1 MKTTVEIPDDLF
13 RQAKARAALEGLS
26 LRDLVSYGIRLALQ
40 SPHLADQPHRTTFPL
55 IRTGSDASSL
65 TDADVSAALTE
76 LDEQEA
82 EHYANVMRR

>member
-40 SPHLADQPHRTTFPL
+40 SPRLTAKPHRSTFPL
-55 IRTGSDASSL
+55 IRAGSDTPPV
-65 TDADVSAALTE
+65 TDADVSAALTD

-82 EHYANVMRR
+82 RQYADVMRR